1 MTRRWFAAA
10 RPGVGSVKSGVVHLA
25 LLALPLALAGCLPA
39 VASMATARTLRP
51 GEGQAWIAVEPSGD
65 GAEPG
70 KNATPKAGPLA
81 QVQVGLREGVTERWE
96 AGLRFS
102 PAGVEVEQ
110 KLQLARSPLEVAGV
124 DVALAAGAGVSIHA
138 LDEWDDVIAL
148 RLRAELP
155 IALRLPD
162 TSLIVFAPR
171 ALALRTLP
179 APDVALHPETAL
191 LVGASVAF
199 FWRLGGAYLVPE
211 VTALRTVAGPDA
223 TSPLHRDP
231 LVIRLAL
238 GFLVGG

>member
-1 MTRRWFAAA
+1 M
-10 RPGVGSVKSGVVHLA
+10 RPGAVHLA
-25 LLALPLALAGCLPA
+25 LLALPLSLAGCLPA

-51 GEGQAWIAVEPSGD
+51 GEGQVWIAVEPPGE

-70 KNATPKAGPLA
+70 KDATPRAGPLA
-81 QVQVGLREGVTERWE
+81 QVQVGVREGVTPWWE

-110 KLQLARSPLEVAGV
+110 KLQLVRSPIDVAGV
-124 DVALAAGAGVSIHA
+124 DVALAAGAGASIHA

-162 TSLIVFAPR
+162 TSLIVVAPR

-191 LVGASVAF
+191 LVGASAAL
-199 FWRLGGAYLVPE
+199 FWRLGAAYLVPE
-211 VTALRTVAGPDA
+211 VTALRTVSGPDA

-231 LVIRLAL
+231 LLVRFAL
-238 GFLVGG
+238 GFVVGG